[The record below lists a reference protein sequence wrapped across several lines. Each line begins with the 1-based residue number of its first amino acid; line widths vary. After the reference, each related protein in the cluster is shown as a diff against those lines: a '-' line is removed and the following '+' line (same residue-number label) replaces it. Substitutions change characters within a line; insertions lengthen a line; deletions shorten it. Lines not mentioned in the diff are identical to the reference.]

1 MLFFFN
7 SEWIC
12 IKFLCANLLSLD
24 FQSRHQWRLC
34 RRWRIPVATRM
45 LNPSLPELGTKLQ
58 EKEQNETGDNRSN
71 KSLNNRFSILNVE
84 NKTERVD
91 QWSKIAKRNQIKY

>member
-1 MLFFFN
+1 
-7 SEWIC
+7 
-12 IKFLCANLLSLD
+12 
-24 FQSRHQWRLC
+24 
-34 RRWRIPVATRM
+34 M

-91 QWSKIAKRNQIKY
+91 Q